1 MQTEFFHKSVIK
13 LNSKNSYVRSHLFY
27 IFTIFQQR
35 FQKAMNQ
42 LPCCQTILLRHR
54 CLSHNYKSFTG
65 LGWGSGSIDQP
76 VSARF
81 WPDVKYGLQQR

>member
-35 FQKAMNQ
+35 FQQAMNQ
-42 LPCCQTILLRHR
+42 AM
-54 CLSHNYKSFTG
+54 LSDYFVATPLSFTQLQVIYTSRVG
-65 LGWGSGSIDQP
+65 KWIDR
-76 VSARF
+76 SARF
-81 WPDVKYGLQQR
+81 GHILARC